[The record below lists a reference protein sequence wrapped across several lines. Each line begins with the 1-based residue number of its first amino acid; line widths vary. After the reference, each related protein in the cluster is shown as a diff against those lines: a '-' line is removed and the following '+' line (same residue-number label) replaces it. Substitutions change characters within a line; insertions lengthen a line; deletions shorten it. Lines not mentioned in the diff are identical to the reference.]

1 MSINEE
7 SKMDERKVSAG
18 KHLWISMLGVASLLA
33 GGSAWAQEKE
43 PDQNLSAWLGE
54 EFTIDSPS
62 NGDFMPNGGKLTF
75 TYDKSKDVVH
85 LCTRPVADQEGAWK
99 MDLSK
104 PCGVTMTFT
113 AGTKYCTEED
123 VKAGNAEVLASC
135 HRLRARDVSLR
146 PAQAKGAVELNDMV
160 AFLVKHA
167 DGKRSMTIFI
177 DSPARMT
184 DGNIIR
190 TRRQ

>member
-1 MSINEE
+1 
-7 SKMDERKVSAG
+7 MDERTVSTSN
-18 KHLWISMLGVASLLA
+18 HLWVSMLAAASLLV
-33 GGSAWAQEKE
+33 GSSAWAEEKQ
-43 PDQNLSAWLGE
+43 PDENLSAWLGE
-54 EFTIDSPS
+54 EFTIDAPVR
-62 NGDFMPNGGKLTF
+62 NEFMPNGGKLTF
-75 TYDKSKDVVH
+75 TYDSTGDVVH
-85 LCTRPVADQEGAWK
+85 VCTRTVADQEGAWK
-99 MDLSK
+99 MDLGK

-160 AFLVKHA
+160 AFLLNDA
-167 DGKRSMTIFI
+167 DGKKSMAILV

-184 DGNIIR
+184 EGILVKL
-190 TRRQ
+190 RR